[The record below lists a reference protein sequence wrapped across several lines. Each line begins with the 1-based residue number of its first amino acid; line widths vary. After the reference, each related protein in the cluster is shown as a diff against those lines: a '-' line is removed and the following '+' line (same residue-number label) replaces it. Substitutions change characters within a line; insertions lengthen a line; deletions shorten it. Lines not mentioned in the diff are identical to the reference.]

1 MFDTQDD
8 LYKLIARFNQ
18 FAVQEIASTVSQ
30 ISGLLQRYHLET
42 SSAIEGVNRKV
53 DLIHLNTK
61 ETHERIRRQSDLL
74 EKIAAGISLCP
85 LILIKAETR
94 AAIPNFHNEIETLKR
109 WLKVPPNTEDDFT
122 NFKARKMNGTCQWVF
137 HDPQFQA
144 WRYSD
149 DPASALLWIHA
160 RAGRGKSVLAA
171 TIVQH
176 LQHQTRD
183 SGDACVYFFCRS
195 DDEAKKTPHAIL
207 RSTAYWLAQ
216 RNETIRRRLMKFVE
230 DYPELRIDEIPLA
243 SLWDRLFMQCICDRP
258 PAEVSPFRI
267 YWIVDA
273 LDECDAAQRLAF
285 TKMLAELGGEHCGV
299 TFRLLF
305 LSRYVNDIAKV
316 AGTENIPTLNMK
328 VADND
333 HDIQQFITTHIRTT
347 SLGSLNETDRAT
359 LIATLKVRANGS
371 FLWAKLVMEQ
381 LEGRRTMR
389 AIEEALKEIPANQSL
404 ENLYQAQ
411 LDSLAKS
418 LDQED
423 IDLARQIFMWTL
435 CAPRPLSLEELTAAL
450 EASMETKMMDVERA
464 VKETCGSLIEVVDA
478 HSQKDVMAIHITL
491 REFMHSGKAT
501 GQFAFSKAD
510 AHAQIAKSCL
520 TYLLQPQFSKPFTPE
535 MDVKMDPTEVAAR
548 HRLLRYSCRFWS
560 YHLVTNLERYDPDMN
575 ALILRFL
582 QSRNVLTSIEAIATF
597 GGLVPLLKIS
607 DDLYTWLTYAP
618 QKKKDV
624 RQWISVLP
632 IEASRVSESDGIIAR
647 WALDFRRIQQR
658 FQQSLR
664 LYPRCIHDSLTSFCP
679 TNSMIFQLGKEHTEI
694 SIANSSSQMKEWD
707 NLISMF
713 RIPGFVRTMVCSP
726 KRPFIAAA
734 VDSRVIT
741 IYDAETGQAIR
752 PLKGHEDLVY
762 ALAYSKDDMYLASGG
777 KDGYII
783 VWNVERG
790 NEMFK
795 ITGHTGA
802 VHAIAYSHNGEHIAS
817 GGEDSTV
824 RIWQIAE
831 DGARPKFKPLVGHT
845 GTVYTLKYHRDNTQL
860 CSSAEDGFV
869 VVWNAPRGTQLRKF
883 NANLKWMGRLSFNP
897 SWHYMLTSSE
907 KTPNNVDIWNV
918 ETSEIISKIVT
929 PSQVRC
935 WKYSPGGKYI
945 LTGHLDG
952 LIRVWDPRTTDL
964 LHTINE
970 DAWSLRFSNSG
981 KYLICLIRYISR
993 WQVRTWDFETEM
1005 HTAMQQRQCGDAVEL
1020 KASTEHRVIAA
1031 STVNK
1036 DNSRL
1041 ATVTLPHAGTWKGR
1055 VKLWNP
1061 VTAEIL
1067 WEHEQIFQN
1076 QDCVAPGFSP
1086 DGRFLACFDGK
1097 DGGGI
1102 FVVDAVAAKVIERV
1116 ALPPST
1122 NLVSLAIGLAGSRL
1136 AVATREVDLFEDND
1150 TPSFYLSQRSDTPL
1164 PMDVVSTCGTQNSM
1178 TVSYTADG
1186 KKLILAA
1193 RDRNDR
1199 LYIMIWDTNSRQLIK
1214 RIVHDQ
1220 EKYVWFKMFGGFKL
1234 HSEDR
1239 IVIHVDY
1246 MPLDAVRRSHWRER
1260 MLVLTPE
1267 GEEVERFDR
1276 TGSSRMTI
1284 SDNRVIFLDSEYW
1297 IVSWDGYGHPRRHVK
1312 LPVDIGFAVSGLS
1325 FHEGKLTLISR
1336 TEVITVVEIESLK

>member
-1 MFDTQDD
+1 M
-8 LYKLIARFNQ
+8 R
-18 FAVQEIASTVSQ
+18 
-30 ISGLLQRYHLET
+30 
-42 SSAIEGVNRKV
+42 
-53 DLIHLNTK
+53 
-61 ETHERIRRQSDLL
+61 
-74 EKIAAGISLCP
+74 
-85 LILIKAETR
+85 
-94 AAIPNFHNEIETLKR
+94 
-109 WLKVPPNTEDDFT
+109 
-122 NFKARKMNGTCQWVF
+122 GTCEWVF
-137 HDPQFQA
+137 QDPQFRA
-144 WRYSD
+144 WRYSN

-176 LQHQTRD
+176 LQHQTRNT
-183 SGDACVYFFCRS
+183 GDACVYFFCRS
-195 DDEAKKTPHAIL
+195 DDEAKKTPHEIL

-216 RNETIRRRLMKFVE
+216 RNETIRRRLMKFVD
-230 DYPELRIDEIPLA
+230 DYPELRVDEIPLA

-258 PAEVSPFRI
+258 PADVPAFRI

-273 LDECDAAQRLAF
+273 LDECDASQRLAF

-316 AGTENIPTLNMK
+316 AETENISTLNMR
-328 VADND
+328 VVDND
-333 HDIQQFITTHIRTT
+333 QDIQQFITTHIRTT
-347 SLGSLNETDRAT
+347 SLGTLNEPDRHSI
-359 LIATLKVRANGS
+359 IATLKERANGS

-389 AIEEALKEIPANQSL
+389 SVDDALKEIPANQSL
-404 ENLYQAQ
+404 ENLYQLT

-450 EASMETKMMDVERA
+450 EASMDTKMMDVERA
-464 VKETCGSLIEVVDA
+464 VKETCGSLIEVVDV

-491 REFMHSGKAT
+491 REFMHSEKAT
-501 GQFAFSKAD
+501 GRFAFSKAD
-510 AHAQIAKSCL
+510 AHAHISKSCL
-520 TYLLQPQFSKPFTPE
+520 RYLLQPQFSKPFTPE
-535 MDVKMDPTEVAAR
+535 MDVKLDPAVLAAK
-548 HRLLRYSCRFWS
+548 HQLLRYSSRFWS
-560 YHLVTNLERYDPDMN
+560 YHLVTNLERYDPEMN
-575 ALILRFL
+575 ALILQYL
-582 QSRNVLTSIEAIATF
+582 QSRNILTSIEAIATF
-597 GGLVPLLKIS
+597 GGLGPLLKIS
-607 DDLYTWLTYAP
+607 NDLSEWLKYAP
-618 QKKKDV
+618 QVKKGG
-624 RQWISVLP
+624 RRWISVLP
-632 IEASRVSESDGIIAR
+632 VETSTTSQSDGIIAR

-658 FQQSLR
+658 FQHSLR

-679 TNSMIFQLGKEHTEI
+679 TNSMIFQLGKEHSEI
-694 SIANSSSQMKEWD
+694 SIANASSQMREWD

-713 RIPGFVRTMVCSP
+713 RIQGFVRTMVCSP

-734 VDSRVIT
+734 VDSPVIT

-752 PLKGHEDLVY
+752 PLKGHRDLVY
-762 ALAYSKDDMYLASGG
+762 ILAYTKDDTYLASGG
-777 KDGYII
+777 KDEYII

-790 NEMFK
+790 NEVFR

-802 VHAIAYSHNGEHIAS
+802 VHAIAHSHTGEHMAS

-824 RIWQIAE
+824 RIWQITE

-845 GTVYTLKYHRDNTQL
+845 GTVYTLKYHPDNTHL

-869 VVWNAPRGTQLRKF
+869 VVWNAPRGSQLRKF
-883 NANLKWMGRLSFNP
+883 DANLKWMGRLSFNP
-897 SWHYMLTSSE
+897 SWHFMLTSSE
-907 KTPNNVDIWNV
+907 KSPNNVNIWNV
-918 ETSEIISKIVT
+918 ETGEILSTIVT

-935 WKYSPGGKYI
+935 WKYSPKGKYI

-952 LIRVWDPRTTDL
+952 QIRVWDPRTTEL
-964 LHTINE
+964 LHTIRE

-1005 HTAMQQRQCGDAVEL
+1005 AAAMQRRQCNCKCDNAGEL
-1020 KASTEHRVIAA
+1020 RSFPEHRVIAA
-1031 STVNK
+1031 LTVNK

-1041 ATVTLPHAGTWKGR
+1041 ATVTVPHAGTWKGR

-1061 VTAEIL
+1061 MTAEIL
-1067 WEHEQIFQN
+1067 WEQEQTFQN

-1086 DGRFLACFDGK
+1086 DGQFLACFDGK
-1097 DGGGI
+1097 DGGDI
-1102 FVVDAVAAKVIERV
+1102 YVVDAMAANVIDRV
-1116 ALPPST
+1116 SLPPAM
-1122 NLVSLAIGLAGSRL
+1122 NLVSLTIGLEGSRL
-1136 AVATREVDLFEDND
+1136 ALATREVNLFDDEE
-1150 TPSFYLSQRSDTPL
+1150 TPSFFLRTVHTDDASL
-1164 PMDVVSTCGTQNSM
+1164 PMDVISTWGTQNSM

-1186 KKLILAA
+1186 RKLILAA
-1193 RDRNDR
+1193 RDLKDR
-1199 LYIMIWDTNSRQLIK
+1199 LHVLIWGTDSRELVK

-1246 MPLDAVRRSHWRER
+1246 MPLEAVRRSHWRER

-1267 GEEVERFDR
+1267 GEEVERFEA
-1276 TGSSRMTI
+1276 GSSRMTI
-1284 SDNRVIFLDSEYW
+1284 SDNRVIFLDSGYW
-1297 IVSWDGYGHPRRHVK
+1297 IVSWDGHGHPRRHVK
-1312 LPVDIGFAVSGLS
+1312 LPVDVGFAVSGLS
-1325 FHEGKLTLISR
+1325 FHQGKLTLISR
-1336 TEVITVVEIESLK
+1336 TEIITVVEIESLK